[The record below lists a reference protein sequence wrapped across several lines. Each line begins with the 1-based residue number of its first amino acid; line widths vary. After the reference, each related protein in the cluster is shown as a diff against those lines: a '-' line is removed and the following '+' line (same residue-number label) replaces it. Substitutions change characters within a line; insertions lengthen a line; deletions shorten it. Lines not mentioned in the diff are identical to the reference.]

1 MQLSD
6 TKWSV
11 SAGLTKHKKHLQQ
24 HWKKAEAAAKKA
36 TDSFGFYIVKM
47 LLIMGLMALVGGM
60 NYASAENYL
69 PSFYLDGFV
78 GLE

>member
-1 MQLSD
+1 MTLGCGIDHVQLSD

-36 TDSFGFYIVKM
+36 TDSFVFYIVKM
-47 LLIMGLMALVGGM
+47 LLTYNGKNSPIL
-60 NYASAENYL
+60 
-69 PSFYLDGFV
+69 
-78 GLE
+78 